1 MLSSLTVVII
11 SLYICVCV
19 CVCVCVCT
27 RACVCVYQI
36 MLCNLNL
43 HYVICQLYLTKAE
56 GKITRRK
63 GGKEGGK
70 EEKISEEMDL

>member
-1 MLSSLTVVII
+1 M
-11 SLYICVCV
+11 CVCV
-19 CVCVCVCT
+19 
-27 RACVCVYQI
+27 CVCVYQI
-36 MLCNLNL
+36 MLCNKNL

-63 GGKEGGK
+63 GRKEGGK